1 LREIVIT
8 SSGVFRNADMKPT
21 RYLPD
26 GQKFVMFHCKED
38 RGCHRHHHDGIATVI
53 LGVTS
58 VEEEKEAALVGCP
71 VSEEEREKEKKCR
84 CNIFCS
90 SKR

>member
-1 LREIVIT
+1 VDVIAIT
-8 SSGVFRNADMKPT
+8 TMGTKI
-21 RYLPD
+21 
-26 GQKFVMFHCKED
+26 
-38 RGCHRHHHDGIATVI
+38 GIATVI

-71 VSEEEREKEKKCR
+71 TSEEERERKEKR
-84 CNIFCS
+84 RLCNICCN

>member
-1 LREIVIT
+1 VDVIAIT
-8 SSGVFRNADMKPT
+8 TMGTKIGFAP
-21 RYLPD
+21 
-26 GQKFVMFHCKED
+26 
-38 RGCHRHHHDGIATVI
+38 VI